1 MILKLCKL
9 NKEND
14 YIVYGGT
21 KKEVKKIKSSF
32 FGKNLIINPTFHLK
46 KYLIRLKKLMFVFYH
61 IQKELLFRVML
72 ETFLNIPPH

>member
-9 NKEND
+9 NKEMT
-14 YIVYGGT
+14 IFYGGT

-32 FGKNLIINPTFHLK
+32 FGKNLIINSHVPFK
-46 KYLIRLKKLMFVFYH
+46 EISNRLKKLMFVFYH

>member
-9 NKEND
+9 DKRNE

-32 FGKNLIINPTFHLK
+32 FGKNLIINSHVPFKEISNKIKDIDVCILPYTKRITVSGDVGDISKYTFH
-46 KYLIRLKKLMFVFYH
+46 
-61 IQKELLFRVML
+61 
-72 ETFLNIPPH
+72 